1 MKKYF
6 LFICI
11 LFSLVS
17 LGQTTD
23 WVKSFGGVESDKG
36 ISIGVDSLGYVYC
49 SGWYNTEATFGNIT
63 LKTII
68 VEVQTRRILFLRW
81 IHWAMCYGQF
91 LVEIN
96 LEDVVMIEH

>member
-1 MKKYF
+1 MKKVF

-63 LKTII
+63 LKNNNSGGTNKENFIFKMDSLGN
-68 VEVQTRRILFLRW
+68 VL
-81 IHWAMCYGQF
+81 WAIPG
-91 LVEIN
+91 EIN
-96 LEDVVMIEH
+96 PEDVVMIEH